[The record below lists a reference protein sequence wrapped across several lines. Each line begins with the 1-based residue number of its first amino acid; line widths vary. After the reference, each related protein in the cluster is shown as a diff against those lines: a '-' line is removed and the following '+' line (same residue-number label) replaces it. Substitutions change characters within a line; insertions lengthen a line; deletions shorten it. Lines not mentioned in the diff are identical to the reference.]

1 MRLVFSLVLGF
12 VLMCAIP
19 VYGQGGVEV
28 GEFAS
33 PFLPHDHW
41 VHGAVRRLEI
51 AGLAPKGFGGGK
63 RPRTQR
69 EVALHFERAELLA
82 RSKAPELAGLAGAYR
97 LRFMEEFGWAVDAV
111 QFGVIPD
118 RLQLVSGRI
127 EVGYEEHRGRVATG
141 VGYDPEDDWTGAL
154 PREDRRGQSNH
165 LALALALPPYL
176 ALHLTPGH
184 RASRWEFD
192 EAHLVIG
199 VGKWSFWGGRR
210 ILGFHQ
216 GRGGG
221 IVVSDNQAFDGGGI
235 SLLEPISLPWLLEYL
250 GPVRFDLFLTRI
262 ENGDRITDPW
272 FGVARGTIEPHPR
285 LELGFNRANIFGG
298 KGNSPT
304 TPRSVLQM
312 ILGIHAGEEGEYNN
326 EVFSVELRYT
336 PPLGSVPLSVYLE
349 WGMDDSAGGWWYVPA
364 RVVGLELAAVPGLP
378 EVALGIERTSF
389 AEGCCGNTIWY
400 RNWSLRGGWADGGRP
415 LGHSL
420 GGHGTEW
427 LVHGQSDIFSARVRM
442 RFQIFTRNRG
452 YENLFAPE
460 REGRSTGGRISLN
473 GSVGHLFGISLQ
485 GMIEEG
491 NDGWRESALRVGVQ
505 VRF

>member
-1 MRLVFSLVLGF
+1 
-12 VLMCAIP
+12 
-19 VYGQGGVEV
+19 
-28 GEFAS
+28 
-33 PFLPHDHW
+33 
-41 VHGAVRRLEI
+41 
-51 AGLAPKGFGGGK
+51 
-63 RPRTQR
+63 
-69 EVALHFERAELLA
+69 
-82 RSKAPELAGLAGAYR
+82 
-97 LRFMEEFGWAVDAV
+97 
-111 QFGVIPD
+111 
-118 RLQLVSGRI
+118 
-127 EVGYEEHRGRVATG
+127 
-141 VGYDPEDDWTGAL
+141 
-154 PREDRRGQSNH
+154 SNH

-210 ILGFHQ
+210 ALGFHQ
-216 GRGGG
+216 GVGGG
-221 IVVSDNQAFDGGGI
+221 IVLTSNQVFDGGGVY
-235 SLLEPISLPWLLEYL
+235 LADPIALPWLLEYL

-272 FGVARGTIEPHPR
+272 FGIARGMIEPHSR

-312 ILGIHAGEEGEYNN
+312 ILGMHAGEEGEYNN
-326 EVFSVELRYT
+326 EVFSIDLRYR
-336 PPLGSVPLSVYLE
+336 PPLGSVPLSFYLE

-364 RVVGLELAAVPGLP
+364 RVVGVELAAVPGVP

-460 REGRSTGGRISLN
+460 REGRSTGGRISLD